1 MLVRKTAVILLIISS
16 FIGVFSCM
24 ESALAETYVRIDR
37 PELRG
42 AVLLVDDLLD
52 IGEPQVILGRQ
63 NSVYV
68 AHDDVV
74 KELVSDLPGSVT
86 ALAAGDLT
94 GDFRP
99 ELLVGTDNAGAF
111 YIYER
116 QGDSWRRSGR
126 ARYLWE
132 PVQMLA
138 VHDIN
143 DDGWGDVLVLNGKG
157 DAEIYLSWEGELYR
171 FWRAANINH
180 FTAADIDGDG
190 VVEIL
195 FTSRQGQVAVLKWD
209 EQQLVTIWENYPWG
223 TIESLVVIDEGSRP
237 EWIVVTSQK
246 MLYGWRWQNDTVV
259 TTRHF
264 HAPELGELL
273 SYVPG
278 NGLLSFSPSRGASM
292 FTLGSS
298 SVKELWNVPDVTG
311 EQVYPFFESYLV
323 RDTSNEY
330 FLLQPSDGRWK
341 VLLGEQDITEEITL
355 RTADG
360 QFFAELTS
368 AAQGLGLSLFGR
380 EPWYIIGSNGFVS
393 INVGERF
400 TERDNL
406 RFPLSA
412 AAFVDGDDLF
422 VPIDIFNYLGWT
434 VEVDRARQQIRFT
447 QRWGWWY

>member
-1 MLVRKTAVILLIISS
+1 MFVRKTAVLILFFCLIS
-16 FIGVFSCM
+16 GLVFWQR
-24 ESALAETYVRIDR
+24 EASADTYVRVDR
-37 PELRG
+37 PELNG
-42 AVLLVDDLLD
+42 AVLLVADLMD

-63 NSVYV
+63 NAVYIV
-68 AHDDVV
+68 HEDEVQ
-74 KELVSDLPGSVT
+74 ELAGDLPGHVT

-116 QGDSWRRSGR
+116 QGGLWNRSGR

-143 DDGWGDVLVLNGKG
+143 DDGWGDVLVLNETG

-171 FWRAANINH
+171 FWRSADIKH

-195 FTSRQGQVAVLKWD
+195 FTSRQGQVAVLKWED
-209 EQQLVTIWENYPWG
+209 QQLVTIWENYPWG
-223 TIESLVVIDEGSRP
+223 TIESLVVIDEGSTP

-246 MLYGWRWQNDTVV
+246 MLYGWRWQNDTVA

-273 SYVPG
+273 TYIPG
-278 NGLLSFSPSRGASM
+278 TGLLSFSPSRGASM
-292 FTLGSS
+292 FALQSS
-298 SVKELWNVPDVTG
+298 GVRELWNVPDVTG
-311 EQVYPFFESYLV
+311 EQVYPFFESFLV
-323 RDTSNEY
+323 RDEHNEY
-330 FLLQPSDGRWK
+330 FLLQPSDGRWQIF
-341 VLLGEQDITEEITL
+341 LDEQDITDEL
-355 RTADG
+355 KLSARNG
-360 QFFAELTS
+360 QFFVELTS
-368 AAQGLGLSLFGR
+368 AARGFGLSLFGS
-380 EPWYIIGSNGFVS
+380 EPWYIIGPNGFISV
-393 INVGERF
+393 NVGERF
-400 TERDNL
+400 IERDNL

-412 AAFVDGDDLF
+412 EAFLEGEELH
-422 VPIDIFNYLGWT
+422 VPLEIFNYLGWT
-434 VEVDRARQQIRFT
+434 VEVDRSRQQIRFVR
-447 QRWGWWY
+447 RWGWWY